1 MFHCVS
7 IFINSKTASQIFK
20 ITRTVIQVSNP
31 ASGPPS
37 PFVAVFYQASAIAE
51 KAEVS
56 CHGNAIQ
63 NSKTYFRTFK
73 DVSQKAREKCVNG
86 LNVKTI
92 YNEIN
97 KKSGGVFYSSSQSS
111 DLQDMRQVHQ
121 QKEKAKITKGMST
134 LGFLGELSTAIM
146 LQHSDPEFT
155 KTISCIRYVIVIT
168 FSLERLFSWM
178 M

>member
-1 MFHCVS
+1 M
-7 IFINSKTASQIFK
+7 
-20 ITRTVIQVSNP
+20 
-31 ASGPPS
+31 
-37 PFVAVFYQASAIAE
+37 
-51 KAEVS
+51 
-56 CHGNAIQ
+56 
-63 NSKTYFRTFK
+63 
-73 DVSQKAREKCVNG
+73 NG

-92 YNEIN
+92 YNKIN